1 MDEPVLLT
9 GAGGRV
15 GQAILRG
22 IGDDYEWRLLDRE
35 PLPAAK
41 VPDGVT
47 DADRY
52 VADITDERAVRE
64 AMEGVAAVIHLAGDP
79 RKTAPWDSVL
89 RNNIDGTQVVMR
101 AAVDEGVDKFAF
113 ASSNHAVG
121 GYETDDRTPDLYRT
135 DDDYRLDGTELPRPG
150 NLYGVS
156 KATGEALGRLYHDEH
171 GMSVVC
177 VRIGN
182 LTKDHP
188 PREYERGQAMWL
200 SHRDCAHLFDRC
212 LRADYGYEV
221 VYGISNNDR
230 RYYSIERARE
240 ALGYDPADN
249 SADYTFEGEPKD
261 GASESDG
268 GDPGDGIGPDG
279 GTDPAVTGEPNF
291 PSDPDTP
298 TDGA

>member
-35 PLPAAK
+35 PLPPGK
-41 VPDGVT
+41 VPERVT
-47 DADRY
+47 GADRY

-64 AMEGVAAVIHLAGDP
+64 AMDGVGAVIHLAGDP
-79 RKTAPWDSVL
+79 RKTAPWESVL

-101 AAVDEGVDKFAF
+101 AAAVAGVEKFAF

-121 GYETDDRTPDLYRT
+121 GYETEDRTPDLYRT

-156 KATGEALGRLYHDEH
+156 KATGESLGRLHHDEH

-212 LRADYGYEV
+212 LQADYGYEI

-230 RYYSIERARE
+230 RYYSIKRARE
-240 ALGYDPADN
+240 VLGYDPADN
-249 SADYTFEGEPKD
+249 SANYTFEGEPK
-261 GASESDG
+261 GSVETG
-268 GDPGDGIGPDG
+268 GDNTSGADGPVDD
-279 GTDPAVTGEPNF
+279 TPTEPNF
-291 PSDPDTP
+291 PSDPDSP
-298 TDGA
+298 TDGL